1 MRDKRGPLGRTVGA
15 VAGSLASA
23 ARRSQAA
30 ATTRVV
36 VYDAGGYPTLLRP
49 GSPEHTALA
58 EPAERLIA
66 AAREGRPRG
75 RGSEGEG
82 SSEPV

>member
-1 MRDKRGPLGRTVGA
+1 VREKRGPIGRTVGA

-36 VYDAGGYPTLLRP
+36 VYDAAGHATLLRP
-49 GSPEHTALA
+49 GSPEHTAIA

-66 AAREGRPRG
+66 VAREGRPRR
-75 RGSEGEG
+75 RGADADSAP
-82 SSEPV
+82 EPD

>member
-1 MRDKRGPLGRTVGA
+1 MREKRGPLGRTVGA

-30 ATTRVV
+30 ALTRVV
-36 VYDAGGYPTLLRP
+36 VYDAAGRGTLLRP
-49 GSPEHTALA
+49 DSADHAALA
-58 EPAERLIA
+58 EVAQKLID

-75 RGSEGEG
+75 RASAPED
-82 SSEPV
+82 PPDPA